1 MVRRYP
7 AGSDEDRELLMRL
20 SSDELLDLLFLQV
33 RNVWRVDGLYFLL
46 IEELLGTDTAMGID
60 ARVWEQMAAI
70 EAAQLLRLFGKK
82 EKPGIPECISLLR
95 LSGWALDQPFKT
107 ISVSEREA
115 EISMVECR
123 TQDARVAKGRE
134 VFPCREV
141 RLGYLREFA
150 RTINPSIGV
159 RCISCPPERTAE
171 DCWCRWKFSLPEG
184 AGE

>member
-1 MVRRYP
+1 M
-7 AGSDEDRELLMRL
+7 LTRL
-20 SSDELLDLLFLQV
+20 SQDELLDLLFLQV

-46 IEELLGTDTAMGID
+46 IEERLGTGVATGID
-60 ARVWEQMAAI
+60 AEVWEKMAAI
-70 EAAQLLRLFGKK
+70 EAAHLLRWFGKS
-82 EKPGIPECISLLR
+82 ENPGVPECIKLLC

-107 ISVSEREA
+107 FSISDAEA

-123 TQDARVAKGRE
+123 TQDARMAKGRG

-159 RCISCPPERTAE
+159 RCISCPPERTAH
-171 DCWCRWKFSLPEG
+171 DCWCRWQFFLQEG

>member
-7 AGSDEDRELLMRL
+7 EGSDEDRELLMRL
-20 SSDELLDLLFLQV
+20 SPDALLDLLFLQV

-46 IEELLGTDTAMGID
+46 IEERFGTEVASRID
-60 ARVWEQMAAI
+60 AEFWEQMAAI
-70 EAAQLLRLFGKK
+70 EAAQLLRLFEK
-82 EKPGIPECISLLR
+82 EKNPGIPECIRLLR

-115 EISMVECR
+115 EISVIECR
-123 TQDARVAKGRE
+123 TQDARMAKGRE

-150 RTINPSIGV
+150 GTINPSIGV
-159 RCISCPPERTAE
+159 RCISCPPERTAH
-171 DCWCRWKFSLPEG
+171 DCWCRWRFFLKER